1 MPEARVIA
9 TDGKFRIVR
18 IEDGDRVEHVL
29 EKRDGEDAMGL
40 ERWKDCNVGT
50 GDSLSKQLRDWIV
63 MHMLKCPRTNC
74 E

>member
-1 MPEARVIA
+1 MSARVIA

-18 IEDGDRVEHVL
+18 QEDGNAIRHVL
-29 EKRDGEDAMGL
+29 EKRDDADAMGV

-50 GDSLSKQLRDWIV
+50 GDSLSKQLRDWIIE
-63 MHMLKCPRTNC
+63 HATKCSQMKQ

>member
-1 MPEARVIA
+1 MTARVIA

-18 IEDGDRVEHVL
+18 LEDGDRVDHAL
-29 EKRDGEDAMGL
+29 EKRDGEDALGV

-50 GDSLSKQLRDWIV
+50 SDSLSKQLRDWIIA
-63 MHMLKCPRTNC
+63 HGLKCSQMAQ